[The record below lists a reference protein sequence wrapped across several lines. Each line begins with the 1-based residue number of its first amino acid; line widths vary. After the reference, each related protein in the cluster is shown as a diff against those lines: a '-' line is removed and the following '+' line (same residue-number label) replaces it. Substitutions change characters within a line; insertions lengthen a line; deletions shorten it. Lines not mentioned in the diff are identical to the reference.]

1 MCLSFYL
8 FIAGLILLSSLVDDF
23 VHIRTLLADHPGND
37 HVGETEASGYA
48 IIRGIVRSTIA
59 GLLVAISMKLTS
71 SYLVTPSPNIWDW
84 LISDARSVLSPPVL
98 PAELD
103 VFSKPN
109 QYTSLLVVL
118 LVSTIYLYGTIR
130 IGASVSAG
138 HSLIRANLAVIFLVA
153 VYMLIGV
160 IPGFSLLL
168 GAGLVVAFGL
178 FVRVSVETAWRP
190 KLYHKW
196 LDRWDERRMRRVT
209 ISRDDGAGA

>member
-1 MCLSFYL
+1 MCLCFYL

-23 VHIRTLLADHPGND
+23 VHIRTYWRIVRND
-37 HVGETEASGYA
+37 QVREAEASGSA
-48 IIRGIVRSTIA
+48 IIRALSALLIA
-59 GLLVAISMKLTS
+59 GLLVAISMKLRAPTR
-71 SYLVTPSPNIWDW
+71 YTFPNIWDW

-138 HSLIRANLAVIFLVA
+138 HSLVRAI
-153 VYMLIGV
+153 
-160 IPGFSLLL
+160 
-168 GAGLVVAFGL
+168 
-178 FVRVSVETAWRP
+178 
-190 KLYHKW
+190 
-196 LDRWDERRMRRVT
+196 
-209 ISRDDGAGA
+209 